1 MPKKKD
7 FLRAGFLREDA
18 DSERLLDMSSLLLG
32 TEGVTVVASGSSSTG
47 KNIFSRDPPPSLQ
60 VDGVS
65 AYQMR
70 DLSSS
75 DARLKR
81 TSRCGLAWLQSDPKY
96 RERGEQTISVS
107 AVSALC
113 FRPNCSWLAF
123 SKSAKMSKHKSSR
136 LALGL
141 RSSFCWS
148 FELCG
153 AIMFICAILKGRT
166 ILFFFE
172 GWMHFSGMLRRLSS
186 ASEDTC
192 WISIQDVRSE
202 SNKNVMGD
210 DVLPVKYQTEYLLRL
225 SVHERRDTAGSMARS
240 RRQSPVQVLRTVG
253 HYVLWTGKVLRFRSR
268 GQKIENLS
276 LTTYLR
282 ENTGLASREWESIHN
297 CTPVSL
303 VHSK

>member
-1 MPKKKD
+1 VSLPNVSVHSYRLTAGLFFGDKIGNRPKKKD
-7 FLRAGFLREDA
+7 FLRAVFLREDA

-32 TEGVTVVASGSSSTG
+32 MEGVTVVASGSSSTG
-47 KNIFSRDPPPSLQ
+47 KNIVSRDPPPSLQ

-70 DLSSS
+70 HLSSS
-75 DARLKR
+75 DARLR
-81 TSRCGLAWLQSDPKY
+81 RASRCGLAWLQSDPKY

-107 AVSALC
+107 AVLALC
-113 FRPNCSWLAF
+113 FRPSCSWFAF

-148 FELCG
+148 FELR
-153 AIMFICAILKGRT
+153 AVIIFICAIRKGRT

-172 GWMHFSGMLRRLSS
+172 WWMQFSRMLRRFPS
-186 ASEDTC
+186 ASEDIC

-210 DVLPVKYQTEYLLRL
+210 DVRLPVKYSEYHTEYSEYLLRL
-225 SVHERRDTAGSMARS
+225 SAYERRDTAGSLARS
-240 RRQSPVQVLRTVG
+240 RRQSPVQVLRRILRSLYGKGTV
-253 HYVLWTGKVLRFRSR
+253 
-268 GQKIENLS
+268 
-276 LTTYLR
+276 
-282 ENTGLASREWESIHN
+282 
-297 CTPVSL
+297 
-303 VHSK
+303 